1 MGWAS
6 YHPFTAAFHQ
16 SCLIY
21 LLRRWRD
28 LIRDHPPPHFAARV
42 KATLQQALSICDRR
56 AAAGPT
62 YTAPDASPPRSAGV
76 YAKSSSDPARQPRGQ
91 IAESAEPPRDAA
103 L

>member
-28 LIRDHPPPHFAARV
+28 LIRDHPPPLPARV
-42 KATLQQALSICDRR
+42 EATLQASAQRALH
-56 AAAGPT
+56 
-62 YTAPDASPPRSAGV
+62 PDLSG
-76 YAKSSSDPARQPRGQ
+76 KT
-91 IAESAEPPRDAA
+91 